1 MAVSLFDL
9 TGRRALITG
18 STQGI
23 GYSIALGLAEAGAH
37 VILNG
42 RGIEKLEAASA
53 SLAET
58 GAKVDTLCFDVT
70 RPDEVKRKVDA
81 YETEMGPIDILVNNA
96 GMQHRAAL
104 DEFPQDAFDQLI
116 KTNVNSVFYVGQA
129 VARHMIV
136 RGRGKIINISSIQA
150 ALARPTIAPY
160 TASKG
165 AVSNLTKGMATDWA
179 PHGLQVNAIAPGY
192 FDTPLNAALVA
203 DPEFTAWI
211 KKRTPAGRWGNL
223 EELRGAAIFLA
234 SDASGYVNGQTLFVD
249 GGMSACL

>member
-70 RPDEVKRKVDA
+70 RPV
-81 YETEMGPIDILVNNA
+81 
-96 GMQHRAAL
+96 
-104 DEFPQDAFDQLI
+104 
-116 KTNVNSVFYVGQA
+116 
-129 VARHMIV
+129 
-136 RGRGKIINISSIQA
+136 
-150 ALARPTIAPY
+150 
-160 TASKG
+160 
-165 AVSNLTKGMATDWA
+165 
-179 PHGLQVNAIAPGY
+179 
-192 FDTPLNAALVA
+192 
-203 DPEFTAWI
+203 
-211 KKRTPAGRWGNL
+211 
-223 EELRGAAIFLA
+223 
-234 SDASGYVNGQTLFVD
+234 
-249 GGMSACL
+249 